1 MGDVEWT
8 PFSEFLLFVVA
19 AILFIA
25 VGLFTAMLI
34 RPNRPNPQKLETYES
49 GEGLLSRTWGQV
61 NIRFYL
67 LAIIFLLFEVEIVFL
82 FPWAV
87 VFGDKQLIAE
97 TEGLWGWF
105 TFIEMLIFV
114 SILFLGLIYAWRKG
128 YLDWPKPVQKESGFK
143 SPVPTELYD
152 KINKKYAAE

>member
-1 MGDVEWT
+1 MADVEWT
-8 PFSEFLLFVVA
+8 PFSEFLLFIIS
-19 AILFIA
+19 AILFVA
-25 VGLFTAMLI
+25 VGLFAAMLI

-49 GEGLLSRTWGQV
+49 GEGIFSHAWGQV

-87 VFGDKQLIAE
+87 VFGDEQLIAE
-97 TEGLWGWF
+97 TGGRWGWF

-114 SILFLGLIYAWRKG
+114 AILFIGLVYAWRKG
-128 YLDWPKPVQKESGFK
+128 YLEWPKPVQQKSDFK
-143 SPVPTELYD
+143 SPVPRELYE
-152 KINKKYAAE
+152 KINHKYAAE